1 MKKTSRVTILVKAL
15 PQPSKKY
22 SETVCCAGLT
32 STSEWERLFP
42 IRFRHLHGKQ
52 SFKRWDIIE
61 YSYRAPTSDR
71 RKESRHVFEDTIKI
85 VGKVTKA
92 SEKSS
97 LLSAA
102 IVKSEK
108 QATEQE
114 QSLALIEPRNIRFK
128 AKRLS
133 TDEIAHIKRSFE
145 DVSRQFSLFDEE
157 LAEYNPSPYEFKMLF
172 DDGSGK
178 HAKKCGDWEVH
189 AMFRNFSQKYGE
201 NEALER
207 MEHIFCV
214 EYPKRGV
221 MFALG
226 NMQKRP
232 NIWQLLGIIR
242 AEKIEESL
250 LF

>member
-15 PQPSKKY
+15 PQPSKRY

-32 STSEWERLFP
+32 SIGEWERLFP
-42 IRFRHLHGKQ
+42 IRFRHLHGEQ
-52 SFKRWDIIE
+52 SFKRWDIVE

-71 RKESRHVFEDTIKI
+71 RQESRHVFEDTIKV
-85 VGKVTKA
+85 VGRVTKS

-102 IVKSEK
+102 ITKSEK
-108 QATEQE
+108 EAAKRG
-114 QSLALIEPRNIRFK
+114 QSLALIEPKNIHFK
-128 AKRLS
+128 VKRLS
-133 TDEIAHIKRSFE
+133 IDEIARVKQSFKN
-145 DVSRQFSLFDEE
+145 VSRQFSLFDEE
-157 LAEYNPSPYEFKMLF
+157 LAEFNPSPYEFKMSF
-172 DDGSGK
+172 VDGSGK
-178 HAKKCGDWEVH
+178 HEKKCGDWEVH
-189 AMFRNFSQKYGE
+189 AMFLNFSKKYGE
-201 NEALER
+201 KEALER

-214 EYPKRGV
+214 EYPKKGV

-242 AEKIEESL
+242 AEKIDENL